1 MYIYHASNDFFVAV
15 QNEGIISI
23 HIYTNVGMRAH
34 GKLLSSWRKKNEDIE
49 TRKKEIT
56 YSVRQKSVYPVF
68 LWFYK

>member
-15 QNEGIISI
+15 QNEAIISI

-49 TRKKEIT
+49 TRKK
-56 YSVRQKSVYPVF
+56 
-68 LWFYK
+68 